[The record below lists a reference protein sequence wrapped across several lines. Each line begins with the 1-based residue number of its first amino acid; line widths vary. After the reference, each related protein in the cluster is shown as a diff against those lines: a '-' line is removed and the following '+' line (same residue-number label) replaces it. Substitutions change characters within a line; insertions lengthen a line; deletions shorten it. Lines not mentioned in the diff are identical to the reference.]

1 MPPKPSGPVALI
13 FGSFGMLP
21 SVQFHDEAHFKADE
35 IDNVSS
41 NGGLPAE
48 FMTTEPI
55 GVEMSPQNTLG
66 IGRMSAE
73 MAGVGRSHV
82 GEWLKM
88 VEGVLYRPLSLTLSH
103 EGRGNKGREV
113 G

>member
-1 MPPKPSGPVALI
+1 M
-13 FGSFGMLP
+13 FP
-21 SVQFHDEAHFKADE
+21 SVQFDNETHFKADE
-35 IDNVSS
+35 IGNVSS

-48 FMTTEPI
+48 FMTLEPR
-55 GVEMSPQNTLG
+55 GAEMSPQNTLG
-66 IGRMSAE
+66 IGRVSAE

-88 VEGVLYRPLSLTLSH
+88 VEGILYRPLSLTLSH
-103 EGRGNKGREV
+103 KGRGDRGREA